1 MLQITRARK
10 INGARIAASVVG
22 DDRPWVL
29 RHRFENRDAPKL
41 YATLERIR
49 SAGQIDPA
57 HWYRSDKAI

>member
-1 MLQITRARK
+1 MLQIISARK

-22 DDRPWVL
+22 DERPWVL

-49 SAGQIDPA
+49 AAGQINSA
-57 HWYRSDKAI
+57 YWYRSDKAI